1 MYCQNCNATLVDT
14 DAFCPNCGKSVDP
27 VTPSFPEKKQSKP
40 GKFSSGPRLYLLV
53 FLSLG
58 SLCGLLYA
66 GADFFADLQLKSQQ
80 RKSDQFQSRVNQLC
94 QAAESLPVTPGEVF
108 QPVYGKIL
116 DWPLGNEA
124 VPYGVWDQRLSSY
137 LKFDG
142 FLETSPSQRQSYSAQ
157 TILCLR
163 MEDIYVRNCIYEGD
177 LVVSQYQQNFQALL
191 LDYRSGARL
200 GKQVFTGQAP
210 PECPAATSLP
220 EGSDTR
226 VIYALGDTISMEE
239 MLAWIDSLATAAK

>member
-1 MYCQNCNATLVDT
+1 
-14 DAFCPNCGKSVDP
+14 
-27 VTPSFPEKKQSKP
+27 
-40 GKFSSGPRLYLLV
+40 
-53 FLSLG
+53 
-58 SLCGLLYA
+58 
-66 GADFFADLQLKSQQ
+66 
-80 RKSDQFQSRVNQLC
+80 
-94 QAAESLPVTPGEVF
+94 
-108 QPVYGKIL
+108 
-116 DWPLGNEA
+116 
-124 VPYGVWDQRLSSY
+124 
-137 LKFDG
+137 
-142 FLETSPSQRQSYSAQ
+142 
-157 TILCLR
+157 